1 MEHIGQNDDAKS
13 NDQRVKKG
21 MTAKKK
27 SKKAKEIIEIVNN
40 TSITNIEDSEDL
52 IKEFKDK
59 VSLHSNNGLTN
70 GVSGDHATS
79 DDQNNS
85 KNGEKE
91 PVSKCER
98 LVSEKTDVSRSDK
111 LEDRLSEVMSET
123 AIEEPAKSDEIEV
136 VSSTVLCPECKDES
150 CTSPDAIEFESYR
163 SELQMAEIM
172 RLIQKDLSEPYSIY
186 TYRYFI
192 HNWPKLC
199 FLAMHN
205 NRCIGAIVC
214 KLDLHRKKVKRG
226 YIAMLAVD
234 EKYRKRK
241 IGSHLVK
248 QAISVSSTLYIYIII
263 SSGQCQSSEFAF
275 LPVFSKFTSKFRF
288 KRSIHCQKVNVKS
301 SKITDIRAWKTPEQ
315 NTNNAL
321 QTNYAIPKLAICK
334 KKH

>member
-1 MEHIGQNDDAKS
+1 MQFNFLVMEHIGQNDDAKS
-13 NDQRVKKG
+13 SDQRVKKG

-27 SKKAKEIIEIVNN
+27 TKKAKETIETVNKTN
-40 TSITNIEDSEDL
+40 ITNIEDSEDL
-52 IKEFKDK
+52 IKDFKDK

-79 DDQNNS
+79 EDQNIS

-91 PVSKCER
+91 PVNSCER
-98 LVSEKTDVSRSDK
+98 LISEETDVSRSDE
-111 LEDRLSEVMSET
+111 LEDRLSEVKMSES
-123 AIEEPAKSDEIEV
+123 IIGEPAKSDEIEI
-136 VSSTVLCPECKDES
+136 VSSSLLCPECKDES

-248 QAISVSSTLYIYIII
+248 QAISVSYNS
-263 SSGQCQSSEFAF
+263 F
-275 LPVFSKFTSKFRF
+275 L
-288 KRSIHCQKVNVKS
+288 I
-301 SKITDIRAWKTPEQ
+301 
-315 NTNNAL
+315 
-321 QTNYAIPKLAICK
+321 
-334 KKH
+334 